1 MTAQVTGE
9 IVTLI
14 GALEQGVYDA
24 GGLALLSLVGPT
36 YEDEAFPPDRLY
48 RTFTRNGVAVLYKGA
63 EGAQAASSVFTYI
76 VPQDDADAYPTP
88 DQLIDGLP
96 LSTATREAVVAH
108 FGEPLRS
115 GAAFDV
121 FAVNDRFVNFRYGEN
136 GELTLVTVM
145 VTVPGV

>member
-1 MTAQVTGE
+1 M
-9 IVTLI
+9 
-14 GALEQGVYDA
+14 
-24 GGLALLSLVGPT
+24 
-36 YEDEAFPPDRLY
+36 
-48 RTFTRNGVAVLYKGA
+48 AVLYKGA

-96 LSTATREAVVAH
+96 LSTATREAVVAR

-121 FAVNDRFVNFRYGEN
+121 FSVNDRFVNFRYGEN

-145 VTVPGV
+145 VTVPGL